1 MEERLAPLMDEI
13 RKTLAMLES
22 SLPERLDPTAIS
34 PISKLPFKALLYRE
48 SLIWRMAE
56 LCGGA
61 LENFKEER
69 FVSGILL
76 TRAAVETTAALC
88 YLCGNIA
95 AAVESGAVGEL
106 DDYLMNLM
114 MGAAAAAPAATPEPK
129 DGETSRPLRID
140 AFLKQ
145 ADQEVEGFSFE
156 YGMLAKYVSPDRA
169 GTTLVYSKQDAEKQ
183 VTLFGPNLRISDKTW
198 LAALG
203 TLAGALKIFVGS
215 YNRISELIPAL
226 ERSASVGLTK
236 SSTAD

>member
-1 MEERLAPLMDEI
+1 MDEI
-13 RKTLAMLES
+13 RKTLEMLES
-22 SLPERLDPTAIS
+22 SLPERLDATAIS
-34 PISKLPFKALLYRE
+34 STSKVPFKALLYRE

-61 LENFKEER
+61 FENFKQER
-69 FVSGILL
+69 FVSGVLL

-95 AAVESGAVGEL
+95 VAVESGAVGEL

-114 MGAAAAAPAATPEPK
+114 MGAAAAAPAITPEPK
-129 DGETSRPLRID
+129 EAEAPRPLRID

-145 ADQEVEGFSFE
+145 ADQEVGGFSFE

-169 GTTLVYSKQDAEKQ
+169 GTTLVYSKQDPEKQ

-203 TLAGALKIFVGS
+203 TLSGALKIFVGN

-226 ERSASVGLTK
+226 ERPAGAGLTK

>member
-1 MEERLAPLMDEI
+1 MEARLASLMDEI
-13 RKTLAMLES
+13 RKTLEMLEAN
-22 SLPERLDPTAIS
+22 LPERLDPTAVS
-34 PISKLPFKALLYRE
+34 PGSKVPFKALLYRE

-61 LENFKEER
+61 LENFREER
-69 FVSGILL
+69 FVSGVLL
-76 TRAAVETTAALC
+76 THAAVDTTAALC
-88 YLCGNIA
+88 CLHANITG
-95 AAVESGAVGEL
+95 AVESGAVAKL

-114 MGAAAAAPAATPEPK
+114 MGAAATALAVTSKPE
-129 DGETSRPLRID
+129 DAEASRPLRID

-156 YGMLAKYVSPDRA
+156 YGMLGNYANPDWA
-169 GTTLVYSKQDAEKQ
+169 GSTLVYSKQDAEKQ
-183 VTLFGPNLRISDKTW
+183 RTLFGPNLRISDKIW

-203 TLAGALKIFVGS
+203 TLNGALKIFVGS

-226 ERSASVGLTK
+226 ERSATAGLTK